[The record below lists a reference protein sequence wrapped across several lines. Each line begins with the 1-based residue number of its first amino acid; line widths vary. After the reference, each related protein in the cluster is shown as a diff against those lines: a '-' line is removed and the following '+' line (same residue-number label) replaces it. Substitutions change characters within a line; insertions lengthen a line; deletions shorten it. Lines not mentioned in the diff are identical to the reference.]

1 MGAWYMRHSI
11 IFGCSLAFFATGMAH
26 ANMPPQSPEKPI
38 SAAAAITKKNAAE
51 ETVREAP
58 ALKRAQDQALKNY
71 RHNMGRMAAAEKK
84 KQAEAAAAG
93 AARAQRARK
102 EAEALVKA
110 QDYAVKNYRR
120 NMSRMAAAEKKRQA
134 EAAATEAARAQRAK
148 MEAEA
153 LAKAQDRV
161 VAYYKR
167 SLGVETST
175 IVKRAPRGVENLT
188 CFTGIKDRHARIG
201 VQVVNGKVNYFAFY
215 SKWKPRTCS
224 IDAGRDSDHWE
235 ENGTSAKVTFVDG
248 KGVLVIHRTD
258 ESYRFDFK
266 NVDRM
271 RYCGMDGKI
280 NGSLTVKRGDRK
292 CIVKGIMDGH
302 QG

>member
-1 MGAWYMRHSI
+1 MRHSTI
-11 IFGCSLAFFATGMAH
+11 VSCSLAFLATGMAH
-26 ANMPPQSPEKPI
+26 ASMPPQSPEKPI
-38 SAAAAITKKNAAE
+38 SAAAAMTEKNAAA
-51 ETVREAP
+51 ETVGEAR
-58 ALKRAQDQALKNY
+58 ALGRAQDHAVKNY
-71 RHNMGRMAAAEKK
+71 RHTLGRMAAAEKK
-84 KQAEAAAAG
+84 KQAEAAGAE
-93 AARAQRARK
+93 AARAQRAKK
-102 EAEALVKA
+102 EAEAFAKA

-120 NMSRMAAAEKKRQA
+120 NMSRMAAAEKKKQA
-134 EAAATEAARAQRAK
+134 EAAAAEAARAQRARK
-148 MEAEA
+148 EAEA

-167 SLGVETST
+167 SLGIETF
-175 IVKRAPRGVENLT
+175 VKRAPRGVEKLT

-201 VQVVNGKVNYFAFY
+201 VQVVNGKVTYFAFY

-224 IDAGRDSDHWE
+224 IDAGRDGDDWE
-235 ENGTSAKVTFVDG
+235 DNGTSSKVTFVDG
-248 KGVLVIHRTD
+248 KGVLVIHRTNK
-258 ESYRFDFK
+258 SYRFDFK

-280 NGSLTVKRGDRK
+280 NGSLTVTRGERK

>member
-1 MGAWYMRHSI
+1 
-11 IFGCSLAFFATGMAH
+11 MAH
-26 ANMPPQSPEKPI
+26 ASMPPQSPEKPI
-38 SAAAAITKKNAAE
+38 SAAAAMAKKNAAE
-51 ETVREAP
+51 ETVREAR
-58 ALKRAQDQALKNY
+58 ALRRAQDHAVKNY
-71 RHNMGRMAAAEKK
+71 RHTMSRMVAAEKK
-84 KQAEAAAAG
+84 KQAEAAAA
-93 AARAQRARK
+93 A
-102 EAEALVKA
+102 
-110 QDYAVKNYRR
+110 
-120 NMSRMAAAEKKRQA
+120 
-134 EAAATEAARAQRAK
+134 AARAQRAK
-148 MEAEA
+148 KEAEA

-167 SLGVETST
+167 SLGIETST
-175 IVKRAPRGVENLT
+175 VVKRAPRGVEKLT
-188 CFTGIKDRHARIG
+188 CFTGIQDRHARIG

-224 IDAGRDSDHWE
+224 IDAGRDSDQWE
-235 ENGTSAKVTFVDG
+235 DNGTSSKVTFVDG

-280 NGSLTVKRGDRK
+280 NGSLTVTRGERK